1 MSISANS
8 IRNYLLGQNIQCSLN
23 TIKKYLAYLEEAYVV
38 GKLTQ
43 YSTRAKRTLN
53 YFEKLYD
60 EDVSMNTIRQT
71 GNRTDLTHNLE
82 NVVYNELLYR
92 GYDLSVYREEG
103 REIDFLAEKNGKQYL
118 VQVAYSIA
126 EESTYQ
132 REFALFD
139 KLDQSRKKI
148 IITMDEADFSTSTV
162 EHIPVSRFLLS
173 DQLS

>member
-1 MSISANS
+1 MKEMKKSSIIAAC
-8 IRNYLLGQNIQCSLN
+8 ICLAGLLLIGIGISL
-23 TIKKYLAYLEEAYVV
+23 
-38 GKLTQ
+38 
-43 YSTRAKRTLN
+43 TRTDAKRAYEKGYNMRTEKN
-53 YFEKLYD
+53 Y
-60 EDVSMNTIRQT
+60 TCT
-71 GNRTDLTHNLE
+71 GE
-82 NVVYNELLYR
+82 IKE
-92 GYDLSVYREEG
+92 LSVNETSVKTVISRGDVKTPEIRYYVNEKTEEV
-103 REIDFLAEKNGKQYL
+103 IIAEKNGKQYL